1 MKAQPADAPRCA
13 PTRVSATSGLRNVGD
28 RRRANRPDGAAGVT
42 LVELLV
48 VVAIVA
54 ILAAVAY
61 PSYQGYLARGWRTQA
76 IACLEEMAQ
85 GMERR
90 FTVAMSYA
98 GTAPPPNACAIDNDP
113 SWAVLDEDLAR
124 RYRFGFPAPPV
135 VDAFTLQAVPID
147 RQAVVDAR
155 CGTLTLDQAGR
166 RAVGG
171 AANVNDC
178 W

>member
-1 MKAQPADAPRCA
+1 MSTAVEK
-13 PTRVSATSGLRNVGD
+13 SGNG
-28 RRRANRPDGAAGVT
+28 AGVT

-48 VVAIVA
+48 VVAIVG

-61 PSYQGYLARGWRTQA
+61 PSYQSQVMRSWRTQA

-90 FTVAMSYA
+90 FTGAMSYA
-98 GTAPPPNACAIDNDP
+98 GRAPPPNSCAIDADP
-113 SWAVLDEDLAR
+113 NWAVLDEELAN
-124 RYRFGFPAPPV
+124 RYQFEFAEDPTANSY
-135 VDAFTLQAVPID
+135 TLRAVPINQ
-147 RQAVVDAR
+147 QAKADAG

-166 RAVGG
+166 RGVSGDRR
-171 AANVNDC
+171 AADC